1 MVRYL
6 APKMLKISRL
16 TLLLLEP
23 REEKQAQVVIDRR
36 SPDRRRRPLPRR
48 PWPDRGREA
57 PSALIEARQP
67 TSAPLLAGSRPG
79 GPLCDAIDRIEVGQ
93 PPP

>member
-1 MVRYL
+1 MVMYL

-23 REEKQAQVVIDRR
+23 REEKQAQVVVDRR
-36 SPDRRRRPLPRR
+36 S
-48 PWPDRGREA
+48 PDRGREA

-67 TSAPLLAGSRPG
+67 TSTPLMAGSRPG